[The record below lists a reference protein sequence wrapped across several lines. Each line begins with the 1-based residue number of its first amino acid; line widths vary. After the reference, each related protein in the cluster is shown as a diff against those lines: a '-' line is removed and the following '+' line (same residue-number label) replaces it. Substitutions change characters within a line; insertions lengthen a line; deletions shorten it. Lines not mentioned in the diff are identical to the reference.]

1 MMERELRKKIHD
13 TALELKEAK
22 TELGR
27 KYENLMKVAKPL
39 VLLVVGYIG
48 LKTALW
54 IIGTLISLAWKYML
68 LFFAMV
74 GFLLLRRRM
83 ASQP

>member
-1 MMERELRKKIHD
+1 MERELRKKIYD
-13 TALELKEAK
+13 TALELKEVK

-27 KYENLMKVAKPL
+27 RYENLMKVAKPL

-74 GFLLLRRRM
+74 GFLLLKRRM

>member
-13 TALELKEAK
+13 TALELKEVK

-27 KYENLMKVAKPL
+27 RYENLMKVAKPL